1 MSTKDS
7 KDSIAWFKEN
17 FGAEINA
24 AVAGTP
30 FDLDMLTAIALQET
44 GFIWGSLRKKG
55 LSRERIL
62 ELCVGD
68 TLDGRSAFPRD
79 KAALL
84 AHPQGQAMFDVA
96 KAALIDMAAHIA
108 GYSGA
113 AANPKKFCHGFGLFQ
128 YDIQFF
134 KIDPDYFLER
144 KYRFFDQTL
153 GKAISELKS
162 KLITVGN
169 AMGWGVKTSLTDMEK
184 AMVAIAYNRG
194 SYNAAKGLKQGHQNS
209 DGKFYGELF
218 FDYLTLSKTV
228 PMPVGVTPAPPPPP
242 PPPPPPAPPPPP
254 PAPPP
259 PATPGEAML
268 VDVAADPLNVRS
280 APEKKPGNVV
290 ASLPNKHPVQAFEAK
305 NGFRRIT
312 TMLIAQAVQGWAS
325 ADFLKPAGEAMK
337 VNVSNDPLNVRRT
350 PDQTP
355 GNVIA
360 KLPKNHPVL
369 AFETQNGF
377 RRVTATLDGLAVD
390 GWASA
395 QFLKKA

>member
-1 MSTKDS
+1 MST

-44 GFIWGSLRKKG
+44 GFIWGTLRKKG

-68 TLDGRSAFPRD
+68 TLDGRSAFPKD
-79 KAALL
+79 KAELIAF
-84 AHPQGQAMFDVA
+84 PQGQAMFDVA
-96 KAALIDMAAHIA
+96 KAALVDMAANIP

-113 AANPKKFCHGFGLFQ
+113 AANPRKFCHGFGIFQ

-134 KIDPDYFLER
+134 KTDPAYFLDR

-153 GKAISELKS
+153 GKAIAELKS
-162 KLITVGN
+162 KLATVGN
-169 AMGWGVKTSLTDMEK
+169 KMGWGVKTSLTDMEK

-194 SYNAAKGLKQGHQNS
+194 SYNPAKGLKQGHKNS

-218 FDYLTLSKTV
+218 FDYLTLAKTV
-228 PMPVGVTPAPPPPP
+228 PMPVAAAPTPAPA
-242 PPPPPPAPPPPP
+242 PAPAPT
-254 PAPPP
+254 PAP

-268 VDVAADPLNVRS
+268 VSVTDQLNVRS
-280 APEKKPGNVV
+280 TPEKLPNNVV
-290 ASLPNKHPVQAFEAK
+290 GKLPDKLEVTAFETK
-305 NGFRRIT
+305 NGFRRIQ
-312 TMLIAQAVQGWAS
+312 TMLVGKAVGGWVS
-325 ADFLKPAGEAMK
+325 VDFLKPAGEAMTI
-337 VNVSNDPLNVRRT
+337 NVAKDPLNIRRT
-350 PDQTP
+350 PEQAP
-355 GNVIA
+355 GNVFA
-360 KLPKNHPVL
+360 KLPKGHPVL
-369 AFETQNGF
+369 AFEAENGF
-377 RRVTATLDGLAVD
+377 RRIKTTLDGDAID

-395 QFLKKA
+395 QFLKKV